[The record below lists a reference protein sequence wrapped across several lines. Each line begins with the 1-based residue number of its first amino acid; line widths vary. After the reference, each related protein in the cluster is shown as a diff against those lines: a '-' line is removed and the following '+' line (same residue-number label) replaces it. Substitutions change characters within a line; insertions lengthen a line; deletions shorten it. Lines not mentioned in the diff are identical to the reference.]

1 MSQPSRTLRRSLGR
15 VRRAL
20 FVPNDLRVR
29 LDRQAKQIDALTKA
43 LTSVE
48 QRLRTIELGSNTRE
62 VEHGRLRVQV
72 GVFEERMGRLEQ
84 RLESGSFVADDASM
98 AEARS
103 LVDEVRHEH
112 ERARV
117 RMQIVSHY
125 EERLRRVEEA
135 LATLYDGDVRHP
147 V

>member
-20 FVPNDLRVR
+20 FGPNNLRAQ
-29 LDRQAKQIDALTKA
+29 LDHQAKQIDALTKGLA
-43 LTSVE
+43 SVKE
-48 QRLRTIELGSNTRE
+48 RLRPIELGSNTRE

-112 ERARV
+112 EQARV

>member
-20 FVPNDLRVR
+20 FVPKGHKAQ
-29 LDRQAKQIDALTKA
+29 LDRQSKQIETLTKSLA
-43 LTSVE
+43 SLKERFRPVE
-48 QRLRTIELGSNTRE
+48 LASNYRELQHS
-62 VEHGRLRVQV
+62 RLRVQV

-112 ERARV
+112 EQVRV

-135 LATLYDGDVRHP
+135 LVGLHGEDVRHP